1 MKNNL
6 VQLIGGEVFDPLKFA
21 NILFCVWSFPIKHII
36 YFIHNQSVCHMHNQ
50 SWPNLEQMMKT
61 VTTDTS
67 RRTKTRTKID
77 GDKRT
82 RRPSRSDGTPSRSDE
97 KRTLTYRCYI
107 TGFFFF
113 LFNAF
118 SRFKPTSE
126 RLRWPPVHR
135 ADLPAAVWVCSG
147 SAEDQQGH
155 GAAEKWDEKIL
166 PDSPVDTPTTEG
178 WRNSFL
184 LSSPQPLT
192 TSTFSTK
199 KRRSRRRRFQC
210 YGRKWWRW
218 RSWKRELIGP
228 LIVSHHHIVA
238 SLAFVLHGGRFK
250 MLIWDW
256 NKLTVRLK
264 SQNLILWER
273 FYSSTVTLNVLL
285 LTFTES

>member
-1 MKNNL
+1 MFEAFQLSILFISFTINLCVTCTINRDLILNRWWRQWLQTRAVVQRL
-6 VQLIGGEVFDPLKFA
+6 VQRSTETSAHAGRAEATGRHQGQMKKGL
-21 NILFCVWSFPIKHII
+21 
-36 YFIHNQSVCHMHNQ
+36 
-50 SWPNLEQMMKT
+50 WPT
-61 VTTDTS
+61 AATS
-67 RRTKTRTKID
+67 QD
-77 GDKRT
+77 
-82 RRPSRSDGTPSRSDE
+82 
-97 KRTLTYRCYI
+97 
-107 TGFFFF
+107 FFF

-166 PDSPVDTPTTEG
+166 PDYPVNTPTTEG

-218 RSWKRELIGP
+218 RSWKRELMDP
-228 LIVSHHHIVA
+228 LIVAHHHIVA
-238 SLAFVLHGGRFK
+238 SLVFVLHGGRFK

-256 NKLTVRLK
+256 KK
-264 SQNLILWER
+264 IDCEPLIAEPD
-273 FYSSTVTLNVLL
+273 TLGEVL
-285 LTFTES
+285 